1 MQVMSYMWYGD
12 IKNNL
17 FLATKSMIQLPP
29 KTKKHISIPFR
40 NFLNVFFWKI
50 ISQCASPCKMVLRE
64 GHKFRTFQKKG
75 QLQNDICNMKGFLK
89 MGLINES
96 N

>member
-1 MQVMSYMWYGD
+1 
-12 IKNNL
+12 
-17 FLATKSMIQLPP
+17 
-29 KTKKHISIPFR
+29 
-40 NFLNVFFWKI
+40 
-50 ISQCASPCKMVLRE
+50 MVLRE
-64 GHKFRTFQKKG
+64 GHKFRTLQKKG